1 MAEAEDKGFFTPPST
16 PDPLRENKKKSKG
29 KWLVWVL
36 VIFLLLGSI
45 GAGGYFA
52 FQRLVANND
61 EEVGAKTDSGSQ
73 SLPLSGS
80 TGGEIVTGAEAGDV
94 EQPFGDA
101 RFTSE
106 NFRVGDIAIAG
117 EAEFLLTEDT
127 IAPLTVSNIRGDTFS
142 EKNSQ
147 DVSLIVSWRTNKLAR
162 SEITYSKGAGQ
173 PERTVREAQYGFTH
187 SLIIPDLD
195 SGSTYIY
202 VIRTSDR
209 FGNAVASEA
218 HAVYTGS
225 REASLFDLIAEAVG
239 DIFGWALKE

>member
-1 MAEAEDKGFFTPPST
+1 MAEDRGTGFFTPPGT
-16 PDPLRENKKKSKG
+16 PDPLGDNRKNKKKSK
-29 KWLVWVL
+29 WLIIVL
-36 VIFLLLGSI
+36 IIFLLLGGL

-52 FQRLVANND
+52 LKKLGERAAETPTSDTPALVL
-61 EEVGAKTDSGSQ
+61 SQ
-73 SLPLSGS
+73 DA
-80 TGGEIVTGAEAGDV
+80 GGEIVTGAEAEDV

-162 SEITYSKGAGQ
+162 SEISYSKGAGE
-173 PERTVREAQYGFTH
+173 PRTVREAQYGFTH

-195 SGSTYIY
+195 AGSTYVY

-209 FGNAVASEA
+209 FGNTVASEA

-225 REASLFDLIAEAVG
+225 REASLFDLIADAVG
-239 DIFGWALKE
+239 EIFGWALK